1 MDPKSIGRIRLLA
14 LQILYA
20 GYVVTLSACGGGGG
34 GGGDQDSPPPPTG
47 VNTISDTTSPTYLR
61 GLQAVA
67 EVLKGFEFVMSLN
80 DLVISAGQTGNCG
93 QAGTASYNSGVQTL
107 TNCVRSF
114 PNDEAYNGTFNVTTS
129 IAGSQTN
136 VSVTG
141 INNLKALNP
150 TNLASQD
157 YAIPNGFFTASNLN
171 SSGSDST
178 KLLSGGATFYPG
190 TSSSSSQYSLSNL
203 NTTTVNNGS
212 SYTVSQNS
220 SSGFASVQRGT
231 VTYDISIDSPITV
244 TGNNLPGSGAMTV
257 RYSTTTCNPLSISF
271 ISITKFAMAC
281 GGQSITKNWN
291 DSDVLSARTLS
302 RQ

>member
-1 MDPKSIGRIRLLA
+1 MNPKSIRIVRLLS
-14 LQILYA
+14 LLLCI
-20 GYVVTLSACGGGGG
+20 GHIFILSACGGGGNT
-34 GGGDQDSPPPPTG
+34 DTPVPPPTG
-47 VNTISDTTSPTYLR
+47 ANTISDPTSPTYSR

-80 DLVISAGQTGNCG
+80 DLVITAGQTGSCG

-114 PNDEAYNGTFNVTTS
+114 PNDEAYNGTFNVSTS
-129 IAGSQTN
+129 VAGSQTN

-141 INNLKALNP
+141 INNLKAFNP

-171 SSGSDST
+171 SAGSDST

-190 TSSSSSQYSLSNL
+190 TSGSGSQYGLSNL
-203 NTTTVNNGS
+203 NATTVNNGS
-212 SYTVSQNS
+212 SYTVTQNS

-231 VTYDISIDSPITV
+231 VTYDISIDNPISV
-244 TGNNLPGSGAMTV
+244 TGNNLPGTGSVTV

-271 ISITKFAMAC
+271 ISITKFVMAC

-291 DSDVLSARTLS
+291 DSDVVAARALS